1 MKTFVRSTLFI
12 AALAVG
18 ANGLMAAQ
26 AGTNNVSLKQLVRQ
40 TKTLEA
46 TAETPGQ
53 HKTLAAEFRQLAQ
66 LQFVESSKH
75 AEMAAWYAR
84 FPTYSSTKFR
94 ASTLDHCRY
103 FADRYRE
110 EAQHSQKMAAHHEAM
125 AG

>member
-26 AGTNNVSLKQLVRQ
+26 ADTNNVSLKQLVRQ

-46 TAETPGQ
+46 TAETPAQ

-66 LQFVESSKH
+66 LQLRGIEQ
-75 AEMAAWYAR
+75 AR
-84 FPTYSSTKFR
+84 
-94 ASTLDHCRY
+94 
-103 FADRYRE
+103 
-110 EAQHSQKMAAHHEAM
+110 
-125 AG
+125 